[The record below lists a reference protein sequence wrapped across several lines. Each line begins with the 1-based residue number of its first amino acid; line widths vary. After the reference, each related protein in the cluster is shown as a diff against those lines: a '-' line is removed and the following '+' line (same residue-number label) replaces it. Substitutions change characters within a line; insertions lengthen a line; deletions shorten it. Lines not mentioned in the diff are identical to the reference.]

1 MVPGVRF
8 ALTKFLRPG
17 VDTYFDFSRHA
28 ANVLYIHHIEL
39 PEATTPPALIL
50 ARLGRC
56 DKEDILLPTHYY
68 FITLSQNQ
76 PGKPH
81 SQIGLRQL
89 LSPRCHLRACL
100 SA

>member
-56 DKEDILLPTHYY
+56 DKEDILLPT
-68 FITLSQNQ
+68 FSFVE
-76 PGKPH
+76 
-81 SQIGLRQL
+81 
-89 LSPRCHLRACL
+89 
-100 SA
+100 